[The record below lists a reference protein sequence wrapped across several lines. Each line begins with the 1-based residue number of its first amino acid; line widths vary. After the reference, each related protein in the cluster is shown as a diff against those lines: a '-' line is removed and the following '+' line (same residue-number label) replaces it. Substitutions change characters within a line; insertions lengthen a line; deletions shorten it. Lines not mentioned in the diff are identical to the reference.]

1 MPQIMGSVQR
11 ETSGSDR
18 QSSEH
23 LELPLIESLH
33 KARRFLSE
41 HGILSDHV
49 RLGPSVLPAQH
60 LRFGGPEFKDD
71 TFFLASGRKE
81 AQRLIDRCRLTS
93 ETRIL
98 DIGCGVGRLA
108 IGILSQMDQPPRY
121 WGIDVDIH
129 SVRWCKRHIEASQF
143 RFHFDRINALNR
155 RYNPGG
161 MDVEASFR
169 LPYEN
174 ASFELV
180 YLYSVF
186 SHMMPKD
193 VEVYLAEF
201 YRLLTTTGQVFL
213 TGFVENNVPDV
224 VENPQGYRREWMG
237 DLHCVRY
244 EKGYFESLIRKT
256 GFEIRAFDYGQETDG
271 QSAFY
276 LSRANHGEGERLN
289 G

>member
-1 MPQIMGSVQR
+1 
-11 ETSGSDR
+11 
-18 QSSEH
+18 
-23 LELPLIESLH
+23 
-33 KARRFLSE
+33 
-41 HGILSDHV
+41 
-49 RLGPSVLPAQH
+49 
-60 LRFGGPEFKDD
+60 
-71 TFFLASGRKE
+71 
-81 AQRLIDRCRLTS
+81 
-93 ETRIL
+93 
-98 DIGCGVGRLA
+98 
-108 IGILSQMDQPPRY
+108 
-121 WGIDVDIH
+121 
-129 SVRWCKRHIEASQF
+129 
-143 RFHFDRINALNR
+143 
-155 RYNPGG
+155 

>member
-1 MPQIMGSVQR
+1 VKHGWASANRRGDQN
-11 ETSGSDR
+11 
-18 QSSEH
+18 
-23 LELPLIESLH
+23 LPLIESLH
-33 KARRFLSE
+33 NARRFLAVR
-41 HGILSDHV
+41 GVLSDNV
-49 RLGPSVLPAQH
+49 RLGRSVLPAQH

-81 AQRLIDRCRLTS
+81 AQRLIDRCGLTS

-108 IGILSQMDQPPRY
+108 IGILSLMEKPPRY
-121 WGIDVDIH
+121 WGLDVDTH
-129 SVRWCKRHIEASQF
+129 SVRWCKRHIEAKQS
-143 RFHFDRINALNR
+143 RFQFDRVNALNR
-155 RYNPGG
+155 RYNPSGV
-161 MDVEASFR
+161 DLEASFR

-193 VEVYLAEF
+193 VELYLAQF
-201 YRLLTTTGQVFL
+201 HRLLTTTGEIFL
-213 TGFVENNVPDV
+213 TNFVETNVPDV
-224 VENPQGYRREWMG
+224 VENPEGYHREWTG
-237 DLHCVRY
+237 ALHCVRY
-244 EKGYFESLIRKT
+244 EQRYFESLIRGA
-256 GFEIRAFDYGQETDG
+256 GFEIRGFDYGQETDG

-276 LSRANHGEGERLN
+276 LSRANHGDVEGQN